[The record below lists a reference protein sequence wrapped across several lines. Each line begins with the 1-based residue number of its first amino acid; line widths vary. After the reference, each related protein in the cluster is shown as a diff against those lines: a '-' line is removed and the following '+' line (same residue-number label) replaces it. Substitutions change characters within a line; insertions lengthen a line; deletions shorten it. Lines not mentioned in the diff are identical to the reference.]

1 MQQFSLHRPRTLQ
14 IATRGIATSRPT
26 HHSLMETARSSLR
39 SQMHARSQRQSSTR
53 VEQARNVMHELW
65 MLGNPS
71 RLVGRVRPTVDGGF
85 VCFDKRG
92 WGGEGSRVLRVGAM
106 LDGARPGAE
115 QGLWLRHGRSHT
127 PNEDGRRGTSLP
139 EKVMVG
145 SEKNT
150 LCFSRKEDDTHH
162 AVAQKRPT
170 SQSKRRRFAVEK
182 NLSRSQCSSRRFIF
196 LMTHDMTESRKRQ

>member
-1 MQQFSLHRPRTLQ
+1 MADLFVLTREGREEKGLEFFALGPCWTGPRQ
-14 IATRGIATSRPT
+14 
-26 HHSLMETARSSLR
+26 
-39 SQMHARSQRQSSTR
+39 
-53 VEQARNVMHELW
+53 
-65 MLGNPS
+65 
-71 RLVGRVRPTVDGGF
+71 
-85 VCFDKRG
+85 
-92 WGGEGSRVLRVGAM
+92 
-106 LDGARPGAE
+106 PGAE

-127 PNEDGRRGTSLP
+127 PSEDGRRGTSLP

-182 NLSRSQCSSRRFIF
+182 NLSRSQCSSRRFITPY
-196 LMTHDMTESRKRQ
+196 LLTLSLQSYALG